1 MNRTDQQLITEAYK
15 AVSFKQ
21 TLPSL
26 SLSVLNESINS
37 LNETQLNE
45 ATELLNELLD
55 GLKSIWKGAKN
66 TAASAWNVAKNIP
79 LGTGRAVLGAASQ
92 VGGNIKDLYKK
103 GQQQAAITKQ
113 QQYAAKLVN
122 KLVEVI
128 SQLQNNPDFEKL
140 VNGADAQQLTLTEIQ
155 DILNKAVAQAAQLS
169 QIAQKN
175 GIFGGAG
182 KAAKKRFFKA
192 PKHIQAP
199 ATAPVQQPVAQ
210 PTPLN
215 W

>member
-1 MNRTDQQLITEAYK
+1 MSQSQATDCINQIDIAQTKIAKYNTDWNIWDVEYKRLEQEIINKETEID
-15 AVSFKQ
+15 S
-21 TLPSL
+21 
-26 SLSVLNESINS
+26 
-37 LNETQLNE
+37 
-45 ATELLNELLD
+45 
-55 GLKSIWKGAKN
+55 
-66 TAASAWNVAKNIP
+66 
-79 LGTGRAVLGAASQ
+79 
-92 VGGNIKDLYKK
+92 KDLNLF
-103 GQQQAAITKQ
+103 QWAM
-113 QQYAAKLVN
+113 
-122 KLVEVI
+122 